1 MSPDRPNLCLMPEL
15 PEMQALAERLT
26 ETYGGRTLDRIDLMQ
41 FSALKT
47 VTPGPQD
54 AHGLGLREVGRRAKY
69 LLFELGKVRVI
80 VHLSQGGRIDL
91 ESPGK
96 RTKPKGAVARLWF
109 DGGDAFLLKEYG
121 TERKAALW
129 VLDADDAGPLDG
141 LGPEPF
147 SESFEELL
155 YASQDRRRVHTL
167 LRDQRFVAGIG
178 RGFSDDILHRARL
191 SPFDS
196 LASMDKE
203 RRAAL
208 LEAIHNVLQ
217 EATERERERTGGL
230 PAKMGDRFTIHNRHG
245 QPCPRCGDVMHRI
258 SYESHEVTYCATC
271 QTGGKVL
278 ADRRMSRLLK

>member
-1 MSPDRPNLCLMPEL
+1 
-15 PEMQALAERLT
+15 MQALAERLT
-26 ETYGGRTLDRIDLMQ
+26 ETYGARVLERIDLMQ

-47 VTPGPQD
+47 VSPGPQD
-54 AHGLGLREVGRRAKY
+54 AHGLRLREVGRRAKY
-69 LLFELGKVRVI
+69 LLFDLGEVRLI
-80 VHLSQGGRIDL
+80 LHLSQGGRIDF

-96 RTKPKGAVARLWF
+96 RTKPKGSVARLWF
-109 DGGDAFLLKEYG
+109 DEGDAFLVKEYG

-129 VLDADDAGPLDG
+129 VLAPDDDGPLDG

-147 SESFEELL
+147 SDAFEELIF
-155 YASQDRRRVHTL
+155 ASTDKRRVHTL

-196 LASMDKE
+196 LASMGRE

-208 LEAIHNVLQ
+208 LDAIRSALA
-217 EATERERERTGGL
+217 EATERERARTGGL

-245 QPCPRCGDVMHRI
+245 QPCPRCGDAMNRI

-271 QTGGKVL
+271 QTGGKIL